1 MVCESVAGA
10 EYYGI
15 MRDQDRGQDVGKW
28 GRGQTIC
35 PRSALVNTL
44 HFSRLITSLLR
55 DALSLSHSTYRR
67 ADSSMQA
74 LIWSWH
80 GDTARTA

>member
-15 MRDQDRGQDVGKW
+15 MQDQDRGHDVGKW

-35 PRSALVNTL
+35 PRSALVNTV
-44 HFSRLITSLLR
+44 HFSRLITQLLR
-55 DALSLSHSTYRR
+55 DALSLHVSTDRLV
-67 ADSSMQA
+67 DGSSD
-74 LIWSWH
+74 L
-80 GDTARTA
+80 GLPR

>member
-15 MRDQDRGQDVGKW
+15 MRDQDRGHDVGKW

-55 DALSLSHSTYRR
+55 DALSLSTYRR
-67 ADSSMQA
+67 PDSSMQA

-80 GDTARTA
+80 DDTARTA

>member
-15 MRDQDRGQDVGKW
+15 MRDQDRGHDVGKW

-55 DALSLSHSTYRR
+55 DALSLSPRI
-67 ADSSMQA
+67 DGQN

-80 GDTARTA
+80 GDTARTYRTRCHA